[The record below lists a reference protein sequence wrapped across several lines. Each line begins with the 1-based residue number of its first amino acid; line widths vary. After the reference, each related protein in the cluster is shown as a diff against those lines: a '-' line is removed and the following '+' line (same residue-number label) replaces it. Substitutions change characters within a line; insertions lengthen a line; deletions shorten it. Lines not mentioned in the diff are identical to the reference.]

1 MPECVYQAA
10 PPAHVMT
17 SITVHVLAFGPA
29 AERLGGRHHT
39 KDVQQGTTAGALA
52 VSLGLEDWLSMG
64 MALAI
69 NGERVERDTVLG
81 DGVEIA
87 LLPPVSGG

>member
-1 MPECVYQAA
+1 MG
-10 PPAHVMT
+10 

-39 KDVQQGTTAGALA
+39 REVEQGTTAEALA
-52 VSLGLEDWLSMG
+52 KALGLDDWLAMG

-69 NGERVERDTVLG
+69 CGQRVNGDALLQE
-81 DGVEIA
+81 GVELA

>member
-1 MPECVYQAA
+1 MG
-10 PPAHVMT
+10 

-39 KDVQQGTTAGALA
+39 REVEQGTTAEALA
-52 VSLGLEDWLSMG
+52 KALGLDDWLAMG

-69 NGERVERDTVLG
+69 GGQRVNGDALLQE
-81 DGVEIA
+81 GVELA

>member
-1 MPECVYQAA
+1 
-10 PPAHVMT
+10 MT

-39 KDVQQGTTAGALA
+39 KTIQTGTTAGELA
-52 VSLGLEDWLSMG
+52 VSLGLEDWLGMG

-69 NGERVERDTVLG
+69 DGERVERTTVLN
-81 DGVEIA
+81 DGVELA

>member
-1 MPECVYQAA
+1 MG
-10 PPAHVMT
+10 

-39 KDVQQGTTAGALA
+39 REVEQGTTAEALA
-52 VSLGLEDWLSMG
+52 KALGLDDWLAMG

-69 NGERVERDTVLG
+69 GGQRVSG
-81 DGVEIA
+81 DALLQEGVELA

>member
-1 MPECVYQAA
+1 
-10 PPAHVMT
+10 MT

-39 KDVQQGTTAGALA
+39 KAIQPGTTAGGFA
-52 VSLGLEDWLSMG
+52 VSLGLEDWLGMG

-69 NGERVERDTVLG
+69 DGERVERDTVLV
-81 DGVEIA
+81 DGVELA

>member
-1 MPECVYQAA
+1 MG
-10 PPAHVMT
+10 

-29 AERLGGRHHT
+29 AERLGGRYHT
-39 KDVQQGTTAGALA
+39 REVEQGTTAEALA
-52 VSLGLEDWLSMG
+52 KALGLDDWLAMG

-69 NGERVERDTVLG
+69 GGQRVNGDALLQE
-81 DGVEIA
+81 GVELA

>member
-1 MPECVYQAA
+1 
-10 PPAHVMT
+10 MT
-17 SITVHVLAFGPA
+17 TITVHVLAFGPA

-39 KDVQQGTTAGALA
+39 KSIQQGTTAGALA
-52 VSLGLEDWLSMG
+52 TSLGLEDWLGMG

-69 NGERVERDTVLG
+69 DGERVERDTVLTE
-81 DGVEIA
+81 GVELA

>member
-1 MPECVYQAA
+1 
-10 PPAHVMT
+10 MT

-29 AERLGGRHHT
+29 AERLEGRHHT
-39 KDVQQGTTAGALA
+39 KAIQSGTTAGECA
-52 VSLGLEDWLSMG
+52 VSLGLEDWLGMG

-69 NGERVERDTVLG
+69 DGERVERDTVLV
-81 DGVEIA
+81 DGVELA